1 MRGKIIKGI
10 AGFYY
15 VSTVE
20 SGTYACKARGIFRKD
35 KKKPLPG
42 DDVEIVVTHE
52 QDREASIIR
61 IEPRKNELIRPAVA
75 NVDQAAVLFA
85 LRDPDPD
92 QLMIDRF
99 LVMMERQNVPAFIIL
114 NKSDLADPEEI
125 SRWKEIYCASGYE
138 VLICSAEKEHGM
150 DAILERLRGKVT
162 VAAGP
167 SGVGKSTIT
176 NLMQKEIVME
186 TGSISKKLGRGR
198 HTTRHTEL
206 IPLDHASYL
215 CDTPG
220 FTSLQLPE
228 LPKETLEQ
236 YFPEI
241 RAHASGC
248 RFVGCAHI
256 HEPDCAVKQAV
267 EESQI
272 SSERYQS
279 FVRLYREL
287 EEQDKRRY

>member
-35 KKKPLPG
+35 GKKPLVG

-52 QDREASIIR
+52 KDREANVIR

-85 LRDPDPD
+85 LRNPNPD

-114 NKSDLADPEEI
+114 NKSDLVTQEEI
-125 SRWKEIYCASGYE
+125 GHWQEIYRASGYD

-150 DAILERLRGKVT
+150 DEILERLRGKVT
-162 VAAGP
+162 VVAGP

-176 NLMQKEIVME
+176 NLMQQDIVME
-186 TGSISKKLGRGR
+186 TGSISRKLGRGR
-198 HTTRHTEL
+198 HTTRHSEL
-206 IPLDHASYL
+206 IPLDHASYI

-220 FTSLQLPE
+220 FTSLQLPDF
-228 LPKETLEQ
+228 PKETLEQ

-241 RAHASGC
+241 REHASGC

-256 HEPDCAVKQAV
+256 HEPDCSVKQAV
-267 EESQI
+267 EDSQI

-287 EEQDKRRY
+287 EEQEKRRY

>member
-35 KKKPLPG
+35 KKKPLVG
-42 DDVEIVVTHE
+42 DDVEITVTHE
-52 QDREASIIR
+52 KDREASIIR
-61 IEPRKNELIRPAVA
+61 IEPRRNELIRPAVA

-85 LRDPDPD
+85 MRDPNPD

-99 LVMMERQNVPAFIIL
+99 LVMMERQNIPAFICL
-114 NKSDLADPEEI
+114 NKADLADSSEAEH
-125 SRWKEIYCASGYE
+125 WQEIYRASGYE
-138 VLICSAEKEHGM
+138 VLICSAEKGQGV
-150 DAILERLRGKVT
+150 DAITERLRGKVT
-162 VAAGP
+162 VVAGP
-167 SGVGKSTIT
+167 SGVGKSTIK
-176 NLMQKEIVME
+176 NLMQQEIVME

-198 HTTRHTEL
+198 HTTRHSEL
-206 IPLDHASYL
+206 IPLDHASYI

-220 FTSLQLPE
+220 FTSLQLPD
-228 LPKETLEQ
+228 LPKESLEN

-241 RAHASGC
+241 REHASGC

-256 HEPDCAVKQAV
+256 HEPDCRVKQAV
-267 EESQI
+267 AESDI
-272 SSERYQS
+272 SAERYQS
-279 FVRLYREL
+279 FVRLYKEL
-287 EEQDKRRY
+287 EEQEKRRY

>member
-35 KKKPLPG
+35 GKKPLVG

-52 QDREASIIR
+52 KDREASVIR

-85 LRDPDPD
+85 LRDPNPD

-114 NKSDLADPEEI
+114 NKSDLVTPEEI
-125 SRWKEIYCASGYE
+125 GQWQEIYRASGYE
-138 VLICSAEKEHGM
+138 VLICSAEKAHGM
-150 DAILERLRGKVT
+150 DEILERLRGKVT
-162 VAAGP
+162 VVAGP

-176 NLMQKEIVME
+176 NLMQQEIVME
-186 TGSISKKLGRGR
+186 TGSISRKLGRGR
-198 HTTRHTEL
+198 HTTRHSEL
-206 IPLDHASYL
+206 IPMDHASYI

-220 FTSLQLPE
+220 FTSLQLPDF
-228 LPKETLEQ
+228 PKETLEQ

-256 HEPDCAVKQAV
+256 HEPDCSVKQAV
-267 EESQI
+267 EASQI

-287 EEQDKRRY
+287 EEQEKRRY

>member
-35 KKKPLPG
+35 GKKPLVG

-52 QDREASIIR
+52 KDREANVIR

-85 LRDPDPD
+85 LRDPNPD

-114 NKSDLADPEEI
+114 NKSDLVTQEEI
-125 SRWKEIYCASGYE
+125 GHWQEIYRASGYE

-150 DAILERLRGKVT
+150 DEILERLRGKVT
-162 VAAGP
+162 VVAGP

-176 NLMQKEIVME
+176 NLMQQEIVME
-186 TGSISKKLGRGR
+186 TGSISRKLGRGR
-198 HTTRHTEL
+198 HTTRHSEL
-206 IPLDHASYL
+206 IPLDHASYI

-220 FTSLQLPE
+220 FTSLQLPDF
-228 LPKETLEQ
+228 PKETLEQ

-241 RAHASGC
+241 REHASGC

-256 HEPDCAVKQAV
+256 HEPDCSVKQAV

-287 EEQDKRRY
+287 EEQEKRRY

>member
-1 MRGKIIKGI
+1 
-10 AGFYY
+10 
-15 VSTVE
+15 
-20 SGTYACKARGIFRKD
+20 
-35 KKKPLPG
+35 
-42 DDVEIVVTHE
+42 
-52 QDREASIIR
+52 
-61 IEPRKNELIRPAVA
+61 
-75 NVDQAAVLFA
+75 
-85 LRDPDPD
+85 
-92 QLMIDRF
+92 
-99 LVMMERQNVPAFIIL
+99 
-114 NKSDLADPEEI
+114 
-125 SRWKEIYCASGYE
+125 
-138 VLICSAEKEHGM
+138 
-150 DAILERLRGKVT
+150 
-162 VAAGP
+162 
-167 SGVGKSTIT
+167 
-176 NLMQKEIVME
+176 ME

-287 EEQDKRRY
+287 EEQEKRRY

>member
-52 QDREASIIR
+52 QDREASIIQ

-125 SRWKEIYCASGYE
+125 TRWKEIYSASGYE

-267 EESQI
+267 EELQI

-287 EEQDKRRY
+287 EEQEKRRY